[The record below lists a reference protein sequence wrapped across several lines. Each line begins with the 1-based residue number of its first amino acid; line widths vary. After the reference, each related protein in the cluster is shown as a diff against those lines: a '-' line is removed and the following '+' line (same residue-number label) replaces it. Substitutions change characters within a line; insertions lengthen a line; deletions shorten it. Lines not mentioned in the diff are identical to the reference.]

1 MTTKLHGV
9 LMRARPPMQ
18 VAGVNYKVKVALNK
32 GAQHAI
38 VHAFKPLP
46 HTGLPLD
53 VKSAVIGDALD

>member
-1 MTTKLHGV
+1 
-9 LMRARPPMQ
+9 MQ